1 METQVQNKADEV
13 VVKKVIG
20 PARRRKFASPAQ
32 ALEREEFPSEESEF
46 PEEPSP
52 ESEDELA
59 GGDPRQEALVAPK
72 YALTLRVN
80 DQPSLDRANGFLK
93 SVKALAA
100 RIAETFDPQ
109 ISKAYELHRSLLAEK
124 KKFTAP
130 LEEAERIAKRTI
142 AGYLAEEDRKRR
154 EAEAERAR
162 IEAEAR
168 AEADKKLRAV
178 EKAEAKGNFAKAE
191 ALAQEAV
198 NVMEA
203 KIEEAP
209 VVPDAPVATGLSLR
223 KVWKFRIKDAALLPR
238 EYLIPDE
245 VKIGR
250 VVRALKGDAKIPGVS
265 VYSEDDVSSRAF

>member
-1 METQVQNKADEV
+1 MSTTAENLE
-13 VVKKVIG
+13 VKKVIG
-20 PARRRKFASPAQ
+20 PARRRKFSSPAPGPSP
-32 ALEREEFPSEESEF
+32 ENEEFPSDEPEF
-46 PEEPSP
+46 PEDPAP
-52 ESEDELA
+52 VDELA
-59 GGDPRQEALVAPK
+59 GGDPRRNALAAPK
-72 YALTLRVN
+72 FALTLKVK
-80 DQPSLDRANGFLK
+80 DQPSLDVANEFLK
-93 SVKALAA
+93 SIKSLAA

-109 ISKAYELHRSLLAEK
+109 ISRAHELHKSLLAEK
-124 KKFTAP
+124 KKFTNP
-130 LEEAERIAKRTI
+130 LDDAEKIVKRTI

>member
-1 METQVQNKADEV
+1 MATPSEFVT
-13 VVKKVIG
+13 VKKIMRRG
-20 PARRRKFASPAQ
+20 PSKFGDGAAVAAP
-32 ALEREEFPSEESEF
+32 EPDEFPADESEF
-46 PEEPSP
+46 PEEPGAMDP
-52 ESEDELA
+52 TP
-59 GGDPRQEALVAPK
+59 GDPKQDALAAPK
-72 YALTLRVN
+72 YAATLLVN
-80 DQPSLDRANGFLK
+80 DQPTLDTANGFLK
-93 SVKALAA
+93 NIKLLIGKIDDS
-100 RIAETFDPQ
+100 FDPQ
-109 ISKAYELHRSLLAEK
+109 IDQAHKLHKSLLAEK

-130 LEEAERIAKRTI
+130 LEESERIVKRTI

-178 EKAEAKGNFAKAE
+178 EKAEAKGDFAKAE
-191 ALAQEAV
+191 AIAQEAV

-203 KIEEAP
+203 KIEAAP
-209 VVPDAPVATGLSLR
+209 VVPDAPVASGLSLR
-223 KVWKFRIKDAALLPR
+223 KVWKFKIKDAALLPR

-250 VVRALKGDAKIPGVS
+250 VVRALKDDAKIPGVS

>member
-1 METQVQNKADEV
+1 METQVRNKADEV

-20 PARRRKFASPAQ
+20 PARRRKLASPVPAP
-32 ALEREEFPSEESEF
+32 EPEEFPRDEPEF
-46 PEEPSP
+46 PEDPMPGMS
-52 ESEDELA
+52 SVVIRKED
-59 GGDPRQEALVAPK
+59 
-72 YALTLRVN
+72 ALTAPQYAKSLTVS
-80 DQPSLDRANGFLK
+80 DQQSLDVANGFLRD
-93 SVKALAA
+93 VKAIGAK
-100 RIAETFDPQ
+100 IAETFDPQ
-109 ISKAYELHRSLLAEK
+109 ISKAHELHRSLLAEK
-124 KKFTAP
+124 KKYTAP
-130 LEEAERIAKRTI
+130 LDEAERIVKRTI